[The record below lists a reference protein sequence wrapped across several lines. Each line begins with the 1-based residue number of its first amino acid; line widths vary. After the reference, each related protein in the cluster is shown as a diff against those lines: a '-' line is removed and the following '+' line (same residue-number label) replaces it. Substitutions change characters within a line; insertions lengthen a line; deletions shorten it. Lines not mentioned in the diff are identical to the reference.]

1 MDQLPTIFLPLSIWF
16 QGLGEWLIP
25 PMQAITFLGNEFFY
39 ILVMPALYWCLNP
52 ALGIEIGIVLLL
64 SGNLNTLLKLTF
76 YSPRP
81 FWISPEIRKLASGT
95 SFGFPSGHAQNAA
108 SLWGLAAVK
117 AQKLSLQII
126 LVGVVFLIGLSRIV
140 LGVHFF
146 HDVLFGWLVGTLLLT
161 AYLRL
166 RAPCLRWFDKYSP
179 GTKVLLVL
187 ICSLLFLGSGLVLSV
202 LQSANPLP
210 AEWLLRMETPA
221 DTASLESI
229 FSISAIFF
237 GMGSGII
244 LLPISSQRLNSGS
257 MFNKGIRYAVG
268 LAGVLLLYAGLGALF
283 PGGRTPAALILRY
296 LRYTLIGAWIA
307 WWAPLVFDRMGLLPE
322 LEPQG

>member
-1 MDQLPTIFLPLSIWF
+1 MDQLAAVFLPISIWF
-16 QGLGEWLIP
+16 QGLGDWLIV

-81 FWISPEIRKLASGT
+81 FWINPEIRKLASGT

-117 AQKLSLQII
+117 AQRLGLQIF
-126 LVGVVFLIGLSRIV
+126 LVGLIFLIGLSRIV

-146 HDVLFGWLVGTLLLT
+146 HDVLVGWLVGTLLLT

-166 RAPCLRWFDKYSP
+166 QGPFLDWWDNILAGK
-179 GTKVLLVL
+179 KVLLIL
-187 ICSLLFLGSGLVLSV
+187 ICSLAFLGVGLALTM
-202 LQSANPLP
+202 LRSAEPLP
-210 AEWLLRMETPA
+210 PDWLLQMETPA

-237 GMGSGII
+237 GMGSGLV
-244 LLPISSQRLNSGS
+244 LLPFSFQRLRHGSGLK
-257 MFNKGIRYAVG
+257 KGIRYAVG
-268 LAGVLLLYAGLGALF
+268 LAGVMVFYAGLGALF
-283 PGGRTPAALILRY
+283 PDGRTPAALILRY

-307 WWAPLVFDRMGLLPE
+307 WWAPLVFDRLGLL
-322 LEPQG
+322 LEPESQ